1 MKNSLFLEITKR
13 LIKKTKI
20 RTLLLLIV
28 LLSLNA
34 TAWFIYATKVDTGI
48 GAKIVAWNVSFVTG
62 EDELI
67 EYINF
72 KIDNI
77 YPGMEI
83 YKQRIDVTNQGES
96 DANLKYEI
104 QNARILESEYSVDD
118 ETITSDSLLYSL
130 ENDYP
135 FKIKVG
141 VSNYDIKPGEQAYF
155 YVEVIWDFESGNDEQ
170 DSYWGEQAY
179 EFYKKNPDK
188 ESIELDLIISAVQKK
203 QE

>member
-62 EDELI
+62 EDELL

-77 YPGMEI
+77 YPGMEP
-83 YKQRIDVTNQGES
+83 YKQKIDVTNQGES
-96 DANLKYEI
+96 EANLKYEI
-104 QNARILESEYSVDD
+104 EKVRILENEYVVD
-118 ETITSDSLLYSL
+118 ELTITSDSLLYSL
-130 ENDYP
+130 ANDYP
-135 FKIKVG
+135 FKIKIG
-141 VSNYDIKPGEQAYF
+141 VSNNEIKPGEQAYF

-170 DSYWGEQAY
+170 DSYWGNKAY
-179 EFYKKNPDK
+179 DFYEANPDT
-188 ESIELDLIISAVQKK
+188 ESIELNLIVSAIQKK
-203 QE
+203 QG